1 MTYKIHYSIY
11 AAIFTYNIRKNI
23 THTKQ
28 NIITYC
34 CKYEIFLLLLL
45 SSFLSECGCR
55 CRLLTELDSLF
66 SVFLC
71 LLLLLVVFAISL
83 MSLLLLVLLLLLLS
97 VSISVSHSSTCF
109 TLSLCMCHV
118 LVYMY
123 TCMPRLCECFVCA
136 CLYVCTFTWPTRTH
150 KLCQQRAQVRRACFK
165 IARNFL

>member
-11 AAIFTYNIRKNI
+11 AAVFTYNIRKNI

-28 NIITYC
+28 NVITYC

-66 SVFLC
+66 SVFFMS
-71 LLLLLVVFAISL
+71 LVVARSIRHL
-83 MSLLLLVLLLLLLS
+83 AD
-97 VSISVSHSSTCF
+97 VSAGAAASSAAA
-109 TLSLCMCHV
+109 LSLYLRLAFVYVFHSLSMYVSCFSVHV
-118 LVYMY
+118 HMY
-123 TCMPRLCECFVCA
+123 ASSVWVFVCA

>member
-11 AAIFTYNIRKNI
+11 AAVFTYNIRKNI

-66 SVFLC
+66 SVFFMS
-71 LLLLLVVFAISL
+71 LVVARSIRHL
-83 MSLLLLVLLLLLLS
+83 AD
-97 VSISVSHSSTCF
+97 VSAAAGAASSAA
-109 TLSLCMCHV
+109 LSLYLRLAFVYVFHSLSMYVSCFSVHV
-118 LVYMY
+118 HMY
-123 TCMPRLCECFVCA
+123 ASSVWVFRVCVFVCVHFYLANTHAQIVPTA
-136 CLYVCTFTWPTRTH
+136 CTS
-150 KLCQQRAQVRRACFK
+150 A
-165 IARNFL
+165 ARLL